1 MPPTAKQGESPMS
14 YRQIAS
20 DERYMISHLRRHD
33 FTQSE
38 IADILGRHRSS
49 ISRELRRNC
58 SRWGGAYRPS
68 KGQRPNTVENF

>member
-1 MPPTAKQGESPMS
+1 MS

-68 KGQRPNTVENF
+68 KGNDLRQSKTSDAPVAGGHQN

>member
-1 MPPTAKQGESPMS
+1 MS

-38 IADILGRHRSS
+38 IAAILGRHRSS